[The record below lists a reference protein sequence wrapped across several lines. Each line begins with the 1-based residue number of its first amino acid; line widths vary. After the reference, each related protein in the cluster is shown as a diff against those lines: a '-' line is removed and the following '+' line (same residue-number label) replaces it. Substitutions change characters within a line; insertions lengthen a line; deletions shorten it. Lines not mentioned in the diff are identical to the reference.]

1 MKIILVAPGYHIFPP
16 KGWGAVESIVWDYY
30 ENLKSRNYNVVI
42 VNEKDPNEMI
52 KAINNADPDIV
63 HIMYDDHIIIAPYLR
78 CSKIF
83 YTSHYAYLTHPL
95 FEETQK
101 WYFNNIF
108 KKVIE
113 NKNIIIINAISDK
126 IKDIYVKYGFPNER
140 INVICNGARQ
150 DLFKYCETPKYPDKS
165 IYIAKIEQRKAQY
178 KYQNIENIDFVGN
191 YHNSPF
197 DKTNKNYLGEWDK
210 PTLYANT
217 TNYANLV
224 LLSDGEADPLV
235 VKEAFNAGLGVVLS
249 ECATANL
256 DINKPFIDIIPNNK
270 LNDIE
275 YIERVIKSNRI
286 KSVENRQDIKQY
298 AQDTF
303 SWKVIIDK
311 YCELCLN

>member
-1 MKIILVAPGYHIFPP
+1 M
-16 KGWGAVESIVWDYY
+16 
-30 ENLKSRNYNVVI
+30 
-42 VNEKDPNEMI
+42 
-52 KAINNADPDIV
+52 
-63 HIMYDDHIIIAPYLR
+63 
-78 CSKIF
+78 
-83 YTSHYAYLTHPL
+83 
-95 FEETQK
+95 
-101 WYFNNIF
+101 
-108 KKVIE
+108 
-113 NKNIIIINAISDK
+113 
-126 IKDIYVKYGFPNER
+126 
-140 INVICNGARQ
+140 
-150 DLFKYCETPKYPDKS
+150 
-165 IYIAKIEQRKAQY
+165 
-178 KYQNIENIDFVGN
+178 
-191 YHNSPF
+191 
-197 DKTNKNYLGEWDK
+197 
-210 PTLYANT
+210 YANT